1 MTVVSWG
8 SAVLGGR
15 GWPHSHDIGWQAIT
29 KAPWLSSTCLCRTLT
44 HVRVV
49 KGFQEQQKK
58 TSPNMQALFKP
69 LLISVEEWQGFARHR
84 WKQKIYSHDGPIQ
97 AEVIREQKV

>member
-8 SAVLGGR
+8 SAVLGDR
-15 GWPHSHDIGWQAIT
+15 GWPRSHDIGWQAIT
-29 KAPWLSSTCLCRTLT
+29 KAPWLSSTCLSRRLT

-49 KGFQEQQKK
+49 KEFQEQQKK
-58 TSPNMQALFKP
+58 TSSNMQALFRP
-69 LLISVEEWQGFARHR
+69 LLISVKEWQGFARHQ
-84 WKQKIYSHDGPIQ
+84 WKQKIYGPDVPIQ